1 MPGKIFVAVVEDNGF
16 LIEAIL
22 EKLEIAKE
30 ELEVAWVAR
39 DGAECARKLKQDH
52 HLHVVLMDIEM
63 PKVNGIEATA
73 ALKAKYPHLKVVM
86 LTAFDDDEKIFRAI
100 QSGAD
105 GYLLKEVKASELIE
119 GIRDV
124 IAGGAVMTPS
134 IAMKTLRLL
143 RNPIS
148 ADEKPIDDVVLTD
161 REVAVLE
168 QLAQGLTYQA
178 TADNL
183 FISPHTV
190 RKHVENLYGKLQVH
204 NKLQAVA
211 EAKKRKLL

>member
-1 MPGKIFVAVVEDNGF
+1 MSGKIHIAVVEDNGF
-16 LIEAIL
+16 LVEAIL
-22 EKLEIAKE
+22 DKLEFSKE
-30 ELEVAWVAR
+30 VKVAWVAR
-39 DGAECARKLKQDH
+39 DGAECARKLEQDH
-52 HLHVVLMDIEM
+52 HLDLVLMDIEM
-63 PKVNGIEATA
+63 PRVDGIEATG
-73 ALKAKYPHLKVVM
+73 ALKAKFPQIKVVM
-86 LTAFDDDEKIFRAI
+86 LTAFDDDDKIFRAI
-100 QSGAD
+100 QAGAD
-105 GYLLKEVKASELIE
+105 GYLLKEVKANDLID

-124 IAGGAVMTPS
+124 LAGGAAMTPS

-143 RNPIS
+143 RNPNSVESEII
-148 ADEKPIDDVVLTD
+148 DEVVLTD
-161 REVAVLE
+161 REIAVLE

-178 TADNL
+178 TAENL